1 MKALVA
7 ARFLHDGRR
16 SASWWAL
23 GMIGLV
29 AFTVAFYPSVK
40 GNASFDELFKDLP
53 DTVRALVG
61 AQEGVPLTSPPGYL
75 HARLFSI
82 MVPVLLITFGIG
94 LGARAIG
101 GGEADGTLELLL
113 ANPVTR
119 LRVVAERYLAVV
131 LLLAA
136 VTVAMSLSLL
146 ALAPLVGLLGGIS
159 IGRLLAVGAAALCLA
174 LLHATLA
181 FGAGCAAGRPGPAV
195 AVSTSVVTAGYLL
208 QGLAAT
214 SDVLGPVANLSPW
227 HWYLDRNILV
237 DGLAPAAVVAP
248 VLVAALLFAAGAWV
262 FNRRDLH

>member
-1 MKALVA
+1 MV
-7 ARFLHDGRR
+7 
-16 SASWWAL
+16 
-23 GMIGLV
+23 GLV

-61 AQEGVPLTSPPGYL
+61 AQEGVPISSPAGYL

-82 MVPVLLITFGIG
+82 MVPVLLLTFGIG

-101 GGEADGTLELLL
+101 GSEADGTLELML

-119 LRVVAERYLAVV
+119 PRVVAERYVAVV

-136 VTVAMSLSLL
+136 VTVALSVSLL
-146 ALAPLVGLLGGIS
+146 AFAPLVGLLDGIRIS
-159 IGRLLAVGAAALCLA
+159 RLLAAGAAAFCLA
-174 LLHATLA
+174 LIHATLA
-181 FGAGCAAGRPGPAV
+181 FAVGCAAGRPGPAV
-195 AVSTSVVTAGYLL
+195 AVTTSVAAAGYLV

-214 SDVLGPVANLSPW
+214 SDALGPMETLSPW
-227 HWYLDRNILV
+227 HWYLDRNVLV
-237 DGLAPAAVVAP
+237 DGLEPGAVVAP
-248 VLVAALLFAAGAWV
+248 VLVAGLLFAAGAWL

>member
-1 MKALVA
+1 MV
-7 ARFLHDGRR
+7 
-16 SASWWAL
+16 
-23 GMIGLV
+23 GLV

-61 AQEGVPLTSPPGYL
+61 AQEGVPISSPAGYL

-82 MVPVLLITFGIG
+82 MVPVLLLTFGIG

-101 GGEADGTLELLL
+101 GNEADGTLELLL

-119 LRVVAERYLAVV
+119 PRVVAERYLAVV

-136 VTVAMSLSLL
+136 VTVALSVSLL
-146 ALAPLVGLLGGIS
+146 AFAPLVGLLDGIRIS
-159 IGRLLAVGAAALCLA
+159 RLLAAGAAAFCLA
-174 LLHATLA
+174 LIHATLA
-181 FGAGCAAGRPGPAV
+181 FTVGCAAGRPGPAV
-195 AVSTSVVTAGYLL
+195 AVTTSVAAAGYLV

-214 SDVLGPVANLSPW
+214 SDALGPMETLSPW
-227 HWYLDRNILV
+227 HWYLDRNVLV
-237 DGLAPAAVVAP
+237 DGLAPGAVVAP
-248 VLVAALLFAAGAWV
+248 VLVAGLLFAAGAWL